1 MKTMNF
7 NRLVFSFFILSTA
20 ISYGQNAKSPAPD
33 TLKNPL
39 NKAAFHKNIMQD
51 INFMVLGDNNAKQG
65 FAYEYD
71 EKKTE
76 LSLSGALI
84 SKKYFLATVDG
95 SFSVD
100 EGAFI
105 FDNKDGGSKKGSLS
119 LNLFAPAWFGNGKLY
134 PAVKD
139 NVDSG
144 KANRARYLNYITQK
158 ELTKKV
164 ADTLKILNTIFKDL
178 NLPQS
183 SLQKGWFGLFGGK
196 LETNNIM
203 KTVNWFPDY
212 VKKPLVETD
221 KKELLKTL
229 EKYYKNPDRDAKYD
243 DYESLLAAVKNANQ
257 TPLVIKGRGSETLTI
272 SVPEGLDLEKL
283 FKDYDKILT
292 RAENIEEEVNDKQ
305 IKIFKDIWSIE
316 YNTYF
321 GLSTY
326 YERESIDI
334 YNSDI
339 AIQTFSD
346 RFADT
351 KGDLYGLKLSF
362 NHVAT
367 TKLGAFLMFRALADF
382 GRASN
387 FTDFD
392 KKDFVYNTNPEV
404 IGSGTILE
412 EKKKTGYFTKDGAPY
427 SYGFL
432 QKYST
437 ELYISSKVL
446 GAYAKL
452 GYSKN
457 EALVKKETLPFE
469 TGIMINVKS
478 EKKNVVSIIFFV
490 AREDLKVHPELDTNF
505 GLKVGLPINIK
516 KSDKD
521 KVDEKS

>member
-1 MKTMNF
+1 MKTLLYKSLLLPLF
-7 NRLVFSFFILSTA
+7 LALPCFSQSQERKA
-20 ISYGQNAKSPAPD
+20 DVPD

-39 NKAAFHKNIMQD
+39 NKSAFNKNIMQD
-51 INFMVLGDNNAKQG
+51 INFMVLGENNAKQG

-119 LNLFAPAWFGNGKLY
+119 LNLFAPSWFGNGKFY

-144 KANRARYLNYITQK
+144 KANRARYLNYLTEK
-158 ELTKKV
+158 ELTQKV
-164 ADTLKILNTIFKDL
+164 ADTLRILNNILVDL
-178 NLPQS
+178 ELPKS
-183 SLQKGWFGLFGGK
+183 EIKEGWYGIFGGK
-196 LETNNIM
+196 LEVLNVM
-203 KTVNWFPDY
+203 KTLKQFPDH
-212 VKKPLVETD
+212 VKKPIEEAD
-221 KKELLKTL
+221 KKDLLKFL
-229 EKYYKNPDRDAKYD
+229 EKYYKNPDPNAKYP
-243 DYESLLAAVKNANQ
+243 DYDALLAAVKSGKQ
-257 TPLVIKGRGSETLTI
+257 TILVIKGRNEQSLEI
-272 SVPEGLDLEKL
+272 KVPEGLDLAKL
-283 FKDYDKILT
+283 FKDYDRILV

-305 IKIFKDIWSIE
+305 IKLFKDIWTIE

-321 GLSTY
+321 GLSPY
-326 YERESIDI
+326 YERESLDI
-334 YNSDI
+334 YNSDSS
-339 AIQTFSD
+339 IQTFAD
-346 RFADT
+346 RFNDT
-351 KGDLYGLKLSF
+351 NGDLYGIKASF

-367 TKLGAFLMFRALADF
+367 TRSGAFLMFRALADF

-387 FTDFD
+387 FKDFS
-392 KKDFVYNTNPEV
+392 KKDFIYNTNPES
-404 IGSGTILE
+404 IDTGTMVE

-437 ELYISSKVL
+437 ELYISSKVI
-446 GAYAKL
+446 GAYAKI

-469 TGIMINVKS
+469 TGFMINVKS
-478 EKKNVVSIIFFV
+478 EKKSVVSILLFV
-490 AREDLKVHPELDTNF
+490 SRDDLKVHPDLDTNF
-505 GLKVGLPINIK
+505 GFKVGLPINIR
-516 KSDKD
+516 KS
-521 KVDEKS
+521 EKEESKS